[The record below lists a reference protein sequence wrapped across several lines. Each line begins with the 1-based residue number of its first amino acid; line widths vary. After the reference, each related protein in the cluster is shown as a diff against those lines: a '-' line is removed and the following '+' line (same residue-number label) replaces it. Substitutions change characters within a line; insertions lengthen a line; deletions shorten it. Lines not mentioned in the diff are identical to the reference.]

1 MRKKSGREPEIF
13 ISGLIIGLFVGSAFQ
28 FLSSKEGRKLKDQ
41 LARQWRQA
49 RLELVERG
57 LLEKTVPEDLVSAF
71 GHFLHEVGLGL
82 SSLKARLAG
91 LVKEE
96 ASSKRSSASRSKRTK
111 KRFSSK
117 QPLKFKGV

>member
-13 ISGLIIGLFVGSAFQ
+13 ISGLIIGLFAGSAFQ

-41 LARQWRQA
+41 LAKQWRQA

-71 GHFLHEVGLGL
+71 GHFLQEAGLGL
-82 SSLKARLAG
+82 SGLKARLAG

-96 ASSKRSSASRSKRTK
+96 AGPKRSSASRSKRTK
-111 KRFSSK
+111 KRSSSK
-117 QPLKFKGV
+117 QSLKFKGV